1 MLSGVGKQKLREEKE
16 IFEIYDEYP
25 LGEKILHQWN
35 NNRMLQK
42 INSENENQLLEIMTA
57 KKKKKKKKNQKW

>member
-25 LGEKILHQWN
+25 LGEKILNQWN
-35 NNRMLQK
+35 KNRMLQK

-57 KKKKKKKKNQKW
+57 KKKKKSNKG

>member
-1 MLSGVGKQKLREEKE
+1 MLSGAGKQKLREEKE

-35 NNRMLQK
+35 KNRMLFK
-42 INSENENQLLEIMTA
+42 KKNSENENQLLEIISMIG
-57 KKKKKKKKNQKW
+57 KKKSNKH

>member
-25 LGEKILHQWN
+25 LGEKILNQWN
-35 NNRMLQK
+35 KNRMLQK

-57 KKKKKKKKNQKW
+57 KKKKKIQ